1 MINGLYIMIVL
12 GLSITCIG
20 LMIQST
26 LFQWMNV
33 SKELLPGALS
43 YDSIIFIGA
52 LFSALYNYESALL
65 RAYGDSVTPLLFLIL
80 SAILNIVFDLVF
92 VLIFHL
98 GISGVVLA
106 TVIAQLI
113 CCLLCYFYMK
123 KRLDLFSFNKEDFKI
138 DFICIKENLKVGL
151 PMAFFQSLLAISF
164 LIVQSA
170 LNSLGS
176 QEVAAYTAAY
186 KMDSLMMQM
195 LAGFGTAM
203 STYTAQNYGQHAF
216 ERIKEGSKS
225 MLVITITLSI
235 VVTIMAHLFNKQFM
249 MLFVSKKEIEVI
261 HLGMNYISFTSWFY
275 FVLYCSFC
283 FNRFRGNFYSF
294 NSRYFR
300 SYGEMFRYLFFS
312 LSFRLYRHDIY

>member
-1 MINGLYIMIVL
+1 M
-12 GLSITCIG
+12 
-20 LMIQST
+20 
-26 LFQWMNV
+26 
-33 SKELLPGALS
+33 
-43 YDSIIFIGA
+43 
-52 LFSALYNYESALL
+52 
-65 RAYGDSVTPLLFLIL
+65 
-80 SAILNIVFDLVF
+80 
-92 VLIFHL
+92 
-98 GISGVVLA
+98 
-106 TVIAQLI
+106 
-113 CCLLCYFYMK
+113 
-123 KRLDLFSFNKEDFKI
+123 
-138 DFICIKENLKVGL
+138 
-151 PMAFFQSLLAISF
+151 LAISF
-164 LIVQSA
+164 LIEQSA

-261 HLGMNYISFTSWFY
+261 HLGMNFISFTSWFY

-300 SYGEMFRYLFFS
+300 RSEEHTSELQSPWHLVCRLLLEKNFFNDTATTEIYTLS
-312 LSFRLYRHDIY
+312 LHDALPILMTGSICAAGWLLISQ

>member
-1 MINGLYIMIVL
+1 
-12 GLSITCIG
+12 
-20 LMIQST
+20 
-26 LFQWMNV
+26 
-33 SKELLPGALS
+33 
-43 YDSIIFIGA
+43 
-52 LFSALYNYESALL
+52 
-65 RAYGDSVTPLLFLIL
+65 
-80 SAILNIVFDLVF
+80 
-92 VLIFHL
+92 
-98 GISGVVLA
+98 
-106 TVIAQLI
+106 
-113 CCLLCYFYMK
+113 MK

-261 HLGMNYISFTSWFY
+261 HLGMNYISFLLLGFILFFIVR
-275 FVLYCSFC
+275 FVLTGLGETFIPLIVGILEVIVRCLGTYFLVYPLGFTGMTYINPLCWITSTFLIC
-283 FNRFRGNFYSF
+283 CLYPYLLHKAFNGK
-294 NSRYFR
+294 
-300 SYGEMFRYLFFS
+300 
-312 LSFRLYRHDIY
+312 

>member
-1 MINGLYIMIVL
+1 
-12 GLSITCIG
+12 
-20 LMIQST
+20 
-26 LFQWMNV
+26 
-33 SKELLPGALS
+33 
-43 YDSIIFIGA
+43 
-52 LFSALYNYESALL
+52 
-65 RAYGDSVTPLLFLIL
+65 
-80 SAILNIVFDLVF
+80 
-92 VLIFHL
+92 
-98 GISGVVLA
+98 
-106 TVIAQLI
+106 
-113 CCLLCYFYMK
+113 MK

-283 FNRFRGNFYSF
+283 FNRFRGSFYSF

-300 SYGEMFRYLFFS
+300 SYCEMFRYLFFS

>member
-1 MINGLYIMIVL
+1 
-12 GLSITCIG
+12 
-20 LMIQST
+20 
-26 LFQWMNV
+26 
-33 SKELLPGALS
+33 
-43 YDSIIFIGA
+43 
-52 LFSALYNYESALL
+52 
-65 RAYGDSVTPLLFLIL
+65 
-80 SAILNIVFDLVF
+80 
-92 VLIFHL
+92 
-98 GISGVVLA
+98 
-106 TVIAQLI
+106 
-113 CCLLCYFYMK
+113 
-123 KRLDLFSFNKEDFKI
+123 
-138 DFICIKENLKVGL
+138 
-151 PMAFFQSLLAISF
+151 MAFFQSLLAIGF

-186 KMDSLMMQM
+186 KIDSLMMQM

>member
-1 MINGLYIMIVL
+1 
-12 GLSITCIG
+12 
-20 LMIQST
+20 
-26 LFQWMNV
+26 
-33 SKELLPGALS
+33 
-43 YDSIIFIGA
+43 
-52 LFSALYNYESALL
+52 
-65 RAYGDSVTPLLFLIL
+65 
-80 SAILNIVFDLVF
+80 
-92 VLIFHL
+92 
-98 GISGVVLA
+98 
-106 TVIAQLI
+106 
-113 CCLLCYFYMK
+113 MK

-138 DFICIKENLKVGL
+138 DFICIKENLKVGV

-195 LAGFGTAM
+195 LSGFGTAM

>member
-1 MINGLYIMIVL
+1 M
-12 GLSITCIG
+12 
-20 LMIQST
+20 
-26 LFQWMNV
+26 
-33 SKELLPGALS
+33 
-43 YDSIIFIGA
+43 
-52 LFSALYNYESALL
+52 
-65 RAYGDSVTPLLFLIL
+65 
-80 SAILNIVFDLVF
+80 
-92 VLIFHL
+92 
-98 GISGVVLA
+98 
-106 TVIAQLI
+106 
-113 CCLLCYFYMK
+113 
-123 KRLDLFSFNKEDFKI
+123 
-138 DFICIKENLKVGL
+138 
-151 PMAFFQSLLAISF
+151 LAISF

-235 VVTIMAHLFNKQFM
+235 VVTFNKQFM

-283 FNRFRGNFYSF
+283 FNRFRGSFYSF

-300 SYGEMFRYLFFS
+300 SYCEMFRYLFFS

>member
-1 MINGLYIMIVL
+1 
-12 GLSITCIG
+12 
-20 LMIQST
+20 
-26 LFQWMNV
+26 
-33 SKELLPGALS
+33 
-43 YDSIIFIGA
+43 
-52 LFSALYNYESALL
+52 
-65 RAYGDSVTPLLFLIL
+65 
-80 SAILNIVFDLVF
+80 
-92 VLIFHL
+92 
-98 GISGVVLA
+98 
-106 TVIAQLI
+106 
-113 CCLLCYFYMK
+113 MK

-249 MLFVSKKEIEVI
+249 MLFLLL
-261 HLGMNYISFTSWFY
+261 LGFILFFIVR
-275 FVLYCSFC
+275 FVLTGLGETFIPLIVGILEVMVRCLGTYFLVYPLGFTGMTYINPLCWITSTFLIC
-283 FNRFRGNFYSF
+283 CLYPYLLHKAFNGK
-294 NSRYFR
+294 
-300 SYGEMFRYLFFS
+300 
-312 LSFRLYRHDIY
+312 